1 MKLKSVC
8 ELKWLRLCTN
18 VKNKP
23 SCKSGGLRSD
33 SSRTE
38 LFRRHWQ
45 TLTDS
50 FQSKQKVSAH
60 TWKGYSGEEVW
71 TGTRGWSS
79 TPVNVFTRLNATTKT
94 HVWRKW
100 QVGQHCE
107 RQQVITEFLSRVK
120 KLHTHLLWEERGKN
134 AQWMHGGGLTLL
146 WRIVQGF
153 VVWKAWEERGGAL
166 TGSLWAGESRI
177 NCNCQDCQWGF
188 VCCSRWN
195 GGFEFNS

>member
-1 MKLKSVC
+1 MKLKAAC
-8 ELKWLRLCTN
+8 ELKCLRLCTN

-23 SCKSGGLRSD
+23 SCKSGDLRPD
-33 SSRTE
+33 SSWTA

-45 TLTDS
+45 TPTDS
-50 FQSKQKVSAH
+50 LQPKQKVSAH
-60 TWKGYSGEEVW
+60 TLKGYSGEEVW
-71 TGTRGWSS
+71 TGSSGWLS

-94 HVWRKW
+94 RVWRKW

-107 RQQVITEFLSRVK
+107 RQQVIAEFLPRVK
-120 KLHTHLLWEERGKN
+120 KLHTHLLWEEPGKN
-134 AQWMHGGGLTLL
+134 AQWIHGGGLTLL

-177 NCNCQDCQWGF
+177 NCNCHGCQWGF
-188 VCCSRWN
+188 VCSSRWN
-195 GGFEFNS
+195 GRFKFNS